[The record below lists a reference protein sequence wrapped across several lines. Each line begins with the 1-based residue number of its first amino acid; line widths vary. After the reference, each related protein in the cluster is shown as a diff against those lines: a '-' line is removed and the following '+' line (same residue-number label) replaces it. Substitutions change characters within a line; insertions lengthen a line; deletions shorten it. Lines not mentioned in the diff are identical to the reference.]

1 MNRNDPSEG
10 AKGVCLDRAV
20 MVIDEM
26 AMLAGIWAAIGAT
39 AASALQCA
47 QSAKGPR
54 QATTPP
60 GKRRASLQRKKS
72 TDLQTHEHKD
82 VAGATKPGSFFRLTD
97 GAVF

>member
-47 QSAKGPR
+47 QRPR
-54 QATTPP
+54 
-60 GKRRASLQRKKS
+60 RRAKDRPPCKERK
-72 TDLQTHEHKD
+72 
-82 VAGATKPGSFFRLTD
+82 ARN
-97 GAVF
+97 